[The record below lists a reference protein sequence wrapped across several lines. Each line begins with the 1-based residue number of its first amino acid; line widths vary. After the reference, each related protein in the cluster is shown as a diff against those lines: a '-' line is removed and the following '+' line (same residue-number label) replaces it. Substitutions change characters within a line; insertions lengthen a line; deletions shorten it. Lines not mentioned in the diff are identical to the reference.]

1 MKISFPMARLL
12 LVVPVVAS
20 SFLLSGC
27 GKSTVPNYKVGL
39 EMWGS
44 IDDSDSYQTTISAYQ
59 QLGQSHIGKVSY
71 RKMTPETYRDDLLKA
86 FAEGNGP
93 DIFLIRS
100 SWLPLFKNLIAP
112 APSYETT
119 EKEFHDSFVDVAAD
133 DLVVEGK
140 VYGVP
145 LSVDSLALYY
155 NKDLFNAAGITTP
168 PSTWDDVVAD
178 VKLLN
183 AVDSYGNIRQSGIA
197 LGTAKNINRSTDILL
212 AMATQY
218 GLKPSSAGFSDTIS
232 LSDPSVQKALSFY
245 SGFAGIGSDRY
256 SWNANQHYSID
267 DFYEGNLA
275 MMVNYSWQIDTIRKK
290 NPKLNF
296 GVAPLPQ
303 IKGGTP
309 SNYANYWV
317 YVVAKDKKA
326 PTTGSSGNISFPEG
340 KYNDIRV
347 HESWQFLHYLAY
359 PHPGSKIVLRNALA
373 TGSSLPVTVSEDPL
387 KSYFERTGHPA
398 ARRDIVETQK
408 NDPWLSPFA
417 YGNLIAKDWRIG
429 EVEAAEGIIADAIDS
444 VNRGGNTVTQA
455 LSVAASQV
463 EQLQRKASRN

>member
-1 MKISFPMARLL
+1 MKITSLPFRRLL
-12 LVVPVVAS
+12 AVPILAS
-20 SFLLSGC
+20 SLLLSGC
-27 GKSTVPNYKVGL
+27 GKVTVPNYKVGL
-39 EMWGS
+39 DMWGT
-44 IDDSDSYQTTISAYQ
+44 IDDSDSYQTAISAYQ
-59 QLGQSHIGKVSY
+59 QLNQSHVSTVSY

-119 EKEFHDSFVDVAAD
+119 EKEFRDSFVDVAAN
-133 DLVVEGK
+133 DLVVGGK

-155 NKDLFNAAGITTP
+155 NKDLFNAAGITAP
-168 PSTWDDVVAD
+168 PSTWNDVVTDA
-178 VKLLN
+178 KLLN
-183 AVDSYGNIRQSGIA
+183 SVDSYGNIRQSGIA

-212 AMATQY
+212 AMAMQY
-218 GLKPSSAGFSDTIS
+218 GLKPTPSGFSDSAS
-232 LSDPSVQKALSFY
+232 LSDDSVQKALAFY

-256 SWNANQHYSID
+256 SWNANQHYSVD

-275 MMVNYSWQIDTIRKK
+275 MMINYSWQIDTIKKK

-296 GVAPLPQ
+296 GVAQLPQ
-303 IKGGTP
+303 IAGGTP

-317 YVVAKDKKA
+317 YVVAKDRKA
-326 PTTGSSGNISFPEG
+326 PAAGSSGGVSFPAG
-340 KYNDIRV
+340 KYNDIRI

-373 TGSSLPVTVSEDPL
+373 TDSSLSASLPEDPL

-398 ARRDIVETQK
+398 ARRDIVEAQK

-429 EVEAAEGIIADAIDS
+429 EVETAEGIIGDAIDS
-444 VNRGGNTVTQA
+444 VNRGASTVTQA
-455 LSVAASQV
+455 LSVAASQI
-463 EQLQRKASRN
+463 EQLQRKASGS